1 MIRFLNALLRD
12 NRGAA
17 IIEFAIVSPVFLI
30 VIMGF
35 GELSYQAYV
44 RAVLTGAM
52 QKAGRDSTIQG
63 AGARS
68 DELDQK
74 VIAMVRTVAKNG
86 TFSWTRKNYAQF
98 GNIAPEA
105 FIDANA
111 NGIRDPGECFSDIN
125 ANGIWDAD
133 PGKSGQG
140 GAGDVAVY
148 SVTVT
153 YPRLFP
159 VGAWLGWS
167 GNQSLTATTTLKN
180 QPYASQATTA
190 VAKICT

>member
-1 MIRFLNALLRD
+1 MIRLFTSLRRD
-12 NRGAA
+12 SRGAA
-17 IIEFAIVSPVFLI
+17 LIEFAIISPVFLT

-44 RAVLTGAM
+44 RAVLSGAM

-63 AGARS
+63 AGART
-68 DELDQK
+68 DALDQK
-74 VIAMVRTVAKNG
+74 VIAMVRTVAKNA
-86 TFSWTRKNYAQF
+86 TFSSTRKNYAQF

-105 FIDANA
+105 FTDANA
-111 NGIRDPGECFSDIN
+111 NGIRDAGECFGDIN
-125 ANGIWDAD
+125 GNGIWDAD

-148 SVTVT
+148 TVTMT

-159 VGAWLGWS
+159 VAGWFGWGS
-167 GNQSLTATTTLKN
+167 NQTLTATTTLKN

-190 VAKICT
+190 VANICT